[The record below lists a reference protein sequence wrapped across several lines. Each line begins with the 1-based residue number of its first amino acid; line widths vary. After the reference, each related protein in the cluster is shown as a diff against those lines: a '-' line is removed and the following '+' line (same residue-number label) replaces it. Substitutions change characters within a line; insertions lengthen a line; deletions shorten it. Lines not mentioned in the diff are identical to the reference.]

1 MAFQLSPGVLV
12 TEKDLT
18 TIVPAVATSAGG
30 MAGTFAWG
38 PAEEVILIDSENKL
52 KATYHEPDANTYEWW
67 FTAANFLQ
75 YGNNLQVVRALASTH
90 TNATAGNGVVSI
102 TVTAGGT
109 GYTSAPTVAIAA
121 APSGGT
127 NATATA
133 TVASGAVTAITITN
147 AGAGYTSAPAVT
159 FSGGGGSNAA
169 ATAAVTVLIKNR
181 LDYDNNYST
190 GQGAGAEWTAKY
202 AGALGNSLKVSM
214 CDEAANQTAY
224 DAWAYVADFDGRPG
238 DSTYVSNR
246 GGSKDEVHVIVV
258 DEDGLF
264 TGTAGTVLE
273 RFPYLSKAADAR
285 KDNGEGNYY
294 VDVINNQSKYIYWTD
309 HTSSGTNWG
318 TAAQGITFAIS
329 GVVTESLTGGVDGN
343 AVVTDGNWQTAA
355 TKLKEPDEVDIQ
367 LFLLGPG
374 RPHSGASAGST
385 NWVWALSNIAEYRKD
400 CVVFVSPEYSDV
412 VNQAG
417 SEVTN
422 AVALRD
428 TLTSSSYAVLDG
440 NWKYQYDRY
449 NDVFRWLPM
458 NGDTAG
464 LCVRTDTTTDPW
476 FSPAGFN
483 RGQVKNVIKM
493 AYQPTKAQRDTLYKK
508 GINPVVT
515 FAGEGTILFGDKT
528 MLAKPSAFDRINVR
542 RLFLV
547 LEKSI
552 AIAAKYSLFEFND
565 EFTRA
570 QFKNMVDPFLR
581 DVQSR
586 RGIFDFKVVCDTS
599 NNTPEVID
607 RNEFIADIYVKPA
620 RSINY
625 IFLNFIAT
633 RTGVSFEEVGG

>member
-75 YGNNLQVVRALASTH
+75 YGNNLQCVRAIDSSAR
-90 TNATAGNGVVSI
+90 NAVVQGTAVQ
-102 TVTAGGT
+102 
-109 GYTSAPTVAIAA
+109 
-121 APSGGT
+121 
-127 NATATA
+127 
-133 TVASGAVTAITITN
+133 
-147 AGAGYTSAPAVT
+147 
-159 FSGGGGSNAA
+159 
-169 ATAAVTVLIKNR
+169 IKNR
-181 LDYDNNYST
+181 ADYDANYAN
-190 GQGAGAEWTAKY
+190 GQGSVGGWAAKY
-202 AGALGNSLKVSM
+202 PGSIGNSLLVGIS
-214 CDEAANQTAY
+214 DQTASQAVF
-224 DAWAYVADFDGRPG
+224 DAWAYSAEFDGRPG
-238 DSTYVSNR
+238 TSTYASNR
-246 GGSKDEVHVIVV
+246 GASNDEIHVIVV
-258 DEDGLF
+258 DQDGLF

-285 KDNGEGNYY
+285 KDNGEGNFY
-294 VDVINNQSKYIYWTD
+294 VDVVNNQSKYVYWMD
-309 HTSSGTNWG
+309 HSQSNWG
-318 TAAQGITFAIS
+318 TNANVGGTGTAYTVQVHEARPLIT
-329 GVVTESLTGGVDGN
+329 GVDGN
-343 AVVTDGNWQTAA
+343 ASVTDGNWQTAA

-367 LFLLGPG
+367 LFLCGPG
-374 RPHSGASAGST
+374 RPHSGASAGYT
-385 NWVWALSNIAEYRKD
+385 NWTWALSNIAEYRKD

-428 TLTSSSYAVLDG
+428 NLTSSSYAVLDG

-449 NDVFRWLPM
+449 NDVFRWIPM

>member
-75 YGNNLQVVRALASTH
+75 YGNNLQCVRAIDSSAR
-90 TNATAGNGVVSI
+90 NAVVQGTAVQ
-102 TVTAGGT
+102 
-109 GYTSAPTVAIAA
+109 
-121 APSGGT
+121 
-127 NATATA
+127 
-133 TVASGAVTAITITN
+133 
-147 AGAGYTSAPAVT
+147 
-159 FSGGGGSNAA
+159 
-169 ATAAVTVLIKNR
+169 IKNR
-181 LDYDNNYST
+181 ADYDANYGN
-190 GQGAGAEWTAKY
+190 GQGSVGGWAAKY
-202 AGALGNSLKVSM
+202 PGSIGNSLLVGIS
-214 CDEAANQTAY
+214 DATASQAVF
-224 DAWAYVADFDGRPG
+224 DAWAYSAEFDGRPG
-238 DSTYVSNR
+238 TSTYASNR
-246 GGSKDEVHVIVV
+246 GASNDEIHVIVV
-258 DEDGLF
+258 DQDGLF

-285 KDNGEGNYY
+285 KDNGEGNFY
-294 VDVINNQSKYIYWTD
+294 VDVVNNQSKYVYWMD
-309 HTSSGTNWG
+309 HSQSNWG
-318 TAAQGITFAIS
+318 TNANVGGTGTAYTVQVHEARPLIT
-329 GVVTESLTGGVDGN
+329 GVDGN
-343 AVVTDGNWQTAA
+343 ASVTDGNWQTAA

-367 LFLLGPG
+367 LFLCGPG
-374 RPHSGASAGST
+374 RPHSGASAGYT
-385 NWVWALSNIAEYRKD
+385 NWTWALSNIAEYRKD

-422 AVALRD
+422 TTTLRD
-428 TLTSSSYAVLDG
+428 ALTSSSYAVLDG

-449 NDVFRWLPM
+449 NDVFRWIPM

-552 AIAAKYSLFEFND
+552 AIAAKFSLFEFND

>member
-75 YGNNLQVVRALASTH
+75 YGNNLQCVRAIDSSAR
-90 TNATAGNGVVSI
+90 NAVVQGTAVQ
-102 TVTAGGT
+102 
-109 GYTSAPTVAIAA
+109 
-121 APSGGT
+121 
-127 NATATA
+127 
-133 TVASGAVTAITITN
+133 
-147 AGAGYTSAPAVT
+147 
-159 FSGGGGSNAA
+159 
-169 ATAAVTVLIKNR
+169 IKNR
-181 LDYDNNYST
+181 ADYDANYGN
-190 GQGAGAEWTAKY
+190 GQGSVGGWAAKY
-202 AGALGNSLKVSM
+202 PGSIGNSLLVGIS
-214 CDEAANQTAY
+214 DATASQAVF
-224 DAWAYVADFDGRPG
+224 DAWAYSAEFDGRPG
-238 DSTYVSNR
+238 TSTYASNR
-246 GGSKDEVHVIVV
+246 GASNDEIHVIVV
-258 DEDGLF
+258 DQDGLF

-285 KDNGEGNYY
+285 KDNGEGNFY
-294 VDVINNQSKYIYWTD
+294 VDVVNNQSKYVYWMD
-309 HTSSGTNWG
+309 HSQSNWG
-318 TAAQGITFAIS
+318 TNANVGGTGTAYTVQVHEARPLIT
-329 GVVTESLTGGVDGN
+329 GVDGN
-343 AVVTDGNWQTAA
+343 ASVTDGNWQTAA

-367 LFLLGPG
+367 LFLCGPG
-374 RPHSGASAGST
+374 RPHSGASAGYT
-385 NWVWALSNIAEYRKD
+385 NWTWALSNIAEYRKD

-422 AVALRD
+422 TTALRD
-428 TLTSSSYAVLDG
+428 ALTSSSYAVLDG

-449 NDVFRWLPM
+449 NDVFRWIPM

-552 AIAAKYSLFEFND
+552 AIAAKFSLFEFND

>member
-75 YGNNLQVVRALASTH
+75 YGNNLQCVRAIDSSAR
-90 TNATAGNGVVSI
+90 NAVVQGTAVQ
-102 TVTAGGT
+102 
-109 GYTSAPTVAIAA
+109 
-121 APSGGT
+121 
-127 NATATA
+127 
-133 TVASGAVTAITITN
+133 
-147 AGAGYTSAPAVT
+147 
-159 FSGGGGSNAA
+159 
-169 ATAAVTVLIKNR
+169 IKNR
-181 LDYDNNYST
+181 ADYDANYAN
-190 GQGAGAEWTAKY
+190 GQGSVGGWAAKY
-202 AGALGNSLKVSM
+202 PGSIGNSLLVGIS
-214 CDEAANQTAY
+214 DATASQSVF
-224 DAWAYVADFDGRPG
+224 DAWAYSAEFDGRPG
-238 DSTYVSNR
+238 TSTYASNR
-246 GGSKDEVHVIVV
+246 GATNDEIHVIVV
-258 DEDGLF
+258 DQDGLF

-285 KDNGEGNYY
+285 KDNGEGNFY
-294 VDVINNQSKYIYWTD
+294 VDVVNNQSKYVYWMD
-309 HTSSGTNWG
+309 HSQANWG
-318 TAAQGITFAIS
+318 TNANVGGTGTAYTVQAHEARPLIT
-329 GVVTESLTGGVDGN
+329 GVDGN
-343 AVVTDGNWQTAA
+343 ASVTDGNWQTAA

-449 NDVFRWLPM
+449 NDVFRWIPM

>member
-75 YGNNLQVVRALASTH
+75 YGNNLQCVRALASTH
-90 TNATAGNGVVSI
+90 KNA
-102 TVTAGGT
+102 
-109 GYTSAPTVAIAA
+109 
-121 APSGGT
+121 
-127 NATATA
+127 
-133 TVASGAVTAITITN
+133 VASGNANSAI
-147 AGAGYTSAPAVT
+147 
-159 FSGGGGSNAA
+159 
-169 ATAAVTVLIKNR
+169 LIKNR
-181 LDYDNNYST
+181 EHYDANYAN
-190 GQGAGAEWTAKY
+190 GQAAAGYWGAKY
-202 AGALGNSLKVSM
+202 PGSIGNSLKVGFADAS
-214 CDEAANQTAY
+214 ANLAAY
-224 DAWAYVADFDGRPG
+224 DAWAHSAEFDGRPG
-238 DSTYVSNR
+238 TSTYASNR
-246 GGSKDEVHVIVV
+246 SASNDEIHVIVV

-273 RFPYLSKAADAR
+273 RFPYLSKAGDAK
-285 KDNGEGNYY
+285 KDNGEGNFY
-294 VDVINNQSKYIYWTD
+294 VDVINNQSKYIWWLD
-309 HTSSGTNWG
+309 HAQANWG
-318 TAAQGITFAIS
+318 TVANVGGTGTAFTVHGVNVTSLGTS
-329 GVVTESLTGGVDGN
+329 GGAGVDGN
-343 AVVTDGNWQTAA
+343 AAVTDGNWQTAA

-367 LFLLGPG
+367 LFLCGPG
-374 RPHSGASAGST
+374 RPHAAAAAGYT
-385 NWVWALSNIAEYRKD
+385 NWTWALSNIAEYRKD

-428 TLTSSSYAVLDG
+428 NLTSSSYAVLDG

-449 NDVFRWLPM
+449 NDVFRWIPM

-552 AIAAKYSLFEFND
+552 AIAAKFSLFEFND

-599 NNTPEVID
+599 NNTAEVID

>member
-75 YGNNLQVVRALASTH
+75 YGNNLQCVRAIDSSAR
-90 TNATAGNGVVSI
+90 NAVVQGTAVQ
-102 TVTAGGT
+102 
-109 GYTSAPTVAIAA
+109 
-121 APSGGT
+121 
-127 NATATA
+127 
-133 TVASGAVTAITITN
+133 
-147 AGAGYTSAPAVT
+147 
-159 FSGGGGSNAA
+159 
-169 ATAAVTVLIKNR
+169 IKNR
-181 LDYDNNYST
+181 ADYDANYAN
-190 GQGAGAEWTAKY
+190 GQGSVGGWAAKY
-202 AGALGNSLKVSM
+202 PGSIGNSLLVGIS
-214 CDEAANQTAY
+214 DQTASQAVF
-224 DAWAYVADFDGRPG
+224 DAWAYSAEFDGRPG
-238 DSTYVSNR
+238 TSTYASNR
-246 GGSKDEVHVIVV
+246 GASNDEIHVIVV
-258 DEDGLF
+258 DQDGLF

-285 KDNGEGNYY
+285 KDNGEGNFY
-294 VDVINNQSKYIYWTD
+294 VDVVNNQSKYVYWMD
-309 HTSSGTNWG
+309 HSQSNWG
-318 TAAQGITFAIS
+318 TNANVGGTGTAYTVQVHEARPLIT
-329 GVVTESLTGGVDGN
+329 GVDGN
-343 AVVTDGNWQTAA
+343 ASVTDGNWQTAA

-367 LFLLGPG
+367 LFLCGPG
-374 RPHSGASAGST
+374 RPHSGASAGYT
-385 NWVWALSNIAEYRKD
+385 NWTWALSNIAEYRKD

-428 TLTSSSYAVLDG
+428 NLTSSSYAVLDG

-449 NDVFRWLPM
+449 NDVFRWIPM

-552 AIAAKYSLFEFND
+552 AIAAKYSLVDFND

>member
-75 YGNNLQVVRALASTH
+75 YGNNLQCVRAIDSSAR
-90 TNATAGNGVVSI
+90 NAVVQGTAVQ
-102 TVTAGGT
+102 
-109 GYTSAPTVAIAA
+109 
-121 APSGGT
+121 
-127 NATATA
+127 
-133 TVASGAVTAITITN
+133 
-147 AGAGYTSAPAVT
+147 
-159 FSGGGGSNAA
+159 
-169 ATAAVTVLIKNR
+169 IKNR
-181 LDYDNNYST
+181 ADYDANYGN
-190 GQGAGAEWTAKY
+190 GQGSVGGWAAKY
-202 AGALGNSLKVSM
+202 PGSIGNSLLVGIS
-214 CDEAANQTAY
+214 DQTASQAVF
-224 DAWAYVADFDGRPG
+224 DAWAYSAEFDGRPG
-238 DSTYVSNR
+238 TSTYASNR
-246 GGSKDEVHVIVV
+246 GASNDEIHVIVV
-258 DEDGLF
+258 DQDGLF

-285 KDNGEGNYY
+285 KDNGEGNFY
-294 VDVINNQSKYIYWTD
+294 VDVVNNQSKYVYWMD
-309 HTSSGTNWG
+309 HSQSNWG
-318 TAAQGITFAIS
+318 TNANVGGTGTAYTVQVHEARPLIT
-329 GVVTESLTGGVDGN
+329 GVDGN
-343 AVVTDGNWQTAA
+343 ASVTDGNWQTAA

-428 TLTSSSYAVLDG
+428 NLTSSSYAVLDG

-449 NDVFRWLPM
+449 NDVFRWIPM

-552 AIAAKYSLFEFND
+552 AIAAKFSLFEFND

>member
-75 YGNNLQVVRALASTH
+75 YGNNLQCVRAIDSSAR
-90 TNATAGNGVVSI
+90 NAVVQGTAVQ
-102 TVTAGGT
+102 
-109 GYTSAPTVAIAA
+109 
-121 APSGGT
+121 
-127 NATATA
+127 
-133 TVASGAVTAITITN
+133 
-147 AGAGYTSAPAVT
+147 
-159 FSGGGGSNAA
+159 
-169 ATAAVTVLIKNR
+169 IKNR
-181 LDYDNNYST
+181 ADYDANYGN
-190 GQGAGAEWTAKY
+190 GQGSVGGWAAKY
-202 AGALGNSLKVSM
+202 PGSIGNSLLVGIS
-214 CDEAANQTAY
+214 DATASQAVF
-224 DAWAYVADFDGRPG
+224 DAWAYSAEFDGRPG
-238 DSTYVSNR
+238 TSTYASNR
-246 GGSKDEVHVIVV
+246 GASNDEIHVIVV
-258 DEDGLF
+258 DQDGLF

-285 KDNGEGNYY
+285 KDNGEGNFY
-294 VDVINNQSKYIYWTD
+294 VDVVNNQSKYVYWMD
-309 HTSSGTNWG
+309 HSQSNWG
-318 TAAQGITFAIS
+318 TNANVGGTGTAYTVQVHEARPLIT
-329 GVVTESLTGGVDGN
+329 GVDGN
-343 AVVTDGNWQTAA
+343 ASVTDGNWQTAA

-367 LFLLGPG
+367 LFLCGPG
-374 RPHSGASAGST
+374 RPHSGASAGYT
-385 NWVWALSNIAEYRKD
+385 NWTWALSNIAEYRKD

-428 TLTSSSYAVLDG
+428 NLTSSSYAVLDG

-449 NDVFRWLPM
+449 NDVFRWIPM

-552 AIAAKYSLFEFND
+552 AIAAKFSLFEFND

>member
-38 PAEEVILIDSENKL
+38 PAEEVLLIDTENLL
-52 KATYHEPDANTYEWW
+52 KSTFHEPDANTYEWW

-75 YGNNLQVVRALASTH
+75 YGNNLQVVRTIHETAAASEATH
-90 TNATAGNGVVSI
+90 KNATAG
-102 TVTAGGT
+102 
-109 GYTSAPTVAIAA
+109 
-121 APSGGT
+121 
-127 NATATA
+127 
-133 TVASGAVTAITITN
+133 
-147 AGAGYTSAPAVT
+147 
-159 FSGGGGSNAA
+159 SN
-169 ATAAVTVLIKNR
+169 VVLIKNR
-181 LDYDNNYST
+181 THYDANYAT
-190 GQGAGAEWTAKY
+190 GQANVGHWAAKY
-202 AGALGNSLKVSM
+202 PGALGNSLKVAFADAGANASVYNAWTY
-214 CDEAANQTAY
+214 AAN
-224 DAWAYVADFDGRPG
+224 FDDRPATS
-238 DSTYVSNR
+238 DYVSKR
-246 GGSKDEVHVIVV
+246 SGSLDELHVIVI

-273 RFPYLSKAADAR
+273 RYPYVSKASDAR

-294 VDVINNQSKYIYWTD
+294 VDVINNLSKYIYWMD
-309 HTSSGTNWG
+309 HAHTSWGAAAGGTTFVSFG
-318 TAAQGITFAIS
+318 AQNG
-329 GVVTESLTGGVDGN
+329 ESLTGGVDANNQVTAGDLNTQISKFAN
-343 AVVTDGNWQTAA
+343 A
-355 TKLKEPDEVDIQ
+355 DEIDIQ
-367 LFLLGPG
+367 LFLAGPG
-374 RPHSGASAGST
+374 RPHSAAAAGTT
-385 NWVWALSNIAEYRKD
+385 NITHMISNISEGRKD
-400 CVVFVSPEYSDV
+400 CIVFLSPEYSDV
-412 VNQAG
+412 VN
-417 SEVTN
+417 VTDAATAITN
-422 AVALRD
+422 TNSLRD
-428 TLTSSSYAVLDG
+428 SIIGTGTSYTNGTSYGVMDG

-449 NDVFRWLPM
+449 NDVFRWIPM

-464 LCVRTDTTTDPW
+464 LCVRTDNVADPW

-483 RGQVKNVIKM
+483 RGQVKNVIKL
-493 AYQPTKAQRDTLYKK
+493 AYQPSKAQRDTLYKK
-508 GINPVVT
+508 SVNPVIT
-515 FAGEGTILFGDKT
+515 FAGEGTVLFGDKT
-528 MLAKPSAFDRINVR
+528 MMAKPSAFDRINVR

-570 QFKNMVDPFLR
+570 QFRNMVEPFLR
-581 DVQSR
+581 DIQSR

-625 IFLNFIAT
+625 IFLNFVAT

>member
-52 KATYHEPDANTYEWW
+52 KATYHEPDASTYEWW

-90 TNATAGNGVVSI
+90 KNA
-102 TVTAGGT
+102 
-109 GYTSAPTVAIAA
+109 
-121 APSGGT
+121 
-127 NATATA
+127 
-133 TVASGAVTAITITN
+133 VASGNANSAI
-147 AGAGYTSAPAVT
+147 
-159 FSGGGGSNAA
+159 
-169 ATAAVTVLIKNR
+169 LIKNR
-181 LDYDNNYST
+181 EHYDANYAN
-190 GQGAGAEWTAKY
+190 GQAAAGYWGAKY
-202 AGALGNSLKVSM
+202 PGSIGNSLKVGFADAS
-214 CDEAANQTAY
+214 ANQAAY
-224 DAWAYVADFDGRPG
+224 DAWAHSAEFDGRPG
-238 DSTYVSNR
+238 TSTYASNR
-246 GGSKDEVHVIVV
+246 GATNDEIHVIVV
-258 DEDGLF
+258 DQDGLF

-285 KDNGEGNYY
+285 KDNGEGNFY
-294 VDVINNQSKYIYWTD
+294 VDVVNNQSKYVYWMD
-309 HTSSGTNWG
+309 HSQSNWG
-318 TAAQGITFAIS
+318 TNANVGGTGTAYTVQVHEARPLIT
-329 GVVTESLTGGVDGN
+329 GVDGN
-343 AVVTDGNWQTAA
+343 ASVTDGNWQTAA

-422 AVALRD
+422 TTTLRD
-428 TLTSSSYAVLDG
+428 ALTSSSYAVLDG

-449 NDVFRWLPM
+449 NDVFRWIPM

>member
-75 YGNNLQVVRALASTH
+75 YGNNLQCVRAIDSSAR
-90 TNATAGNGVVSI
+90 NAVVQGTAVQ
-102 TVTAGGT
+102 
-109 GYTSAPTVAIAA
+109 
-121 APSGGT
+121 
-127 NATATA
+127 
-133 TVASGAVTAITITN
+133 
-147 AGAGYTSAPAVT
+147 
-159 FSGGGGSNAA
+159 
-169 ATAAVTVLIKNR
+169 IKNR
-181 LDYDNNYST
+181 ADYDANYAN
-190 GQGAGAEWTAKY
+190 GQGSVGGWAAKY
-202 AGALGNSLKVSM
+202 PGSIGNSLLVGIS
-214 CDEAANQTAY
+214 DQTASQAVF
-224 DAWAYVADFDGRPG
+224 DAWAYSAEFDGRPG
-238 DSTYVSNR
+238 TSTYASNR
-246 GGSKDEVHVIVV
+246 GASNDEIHVIVV
-258 DEDGLF
+258 DQDGLF

-285 KDNGEGNYY
+285 KDNGEGNFY
-294 VDVINNQSKYIYWTD
+294 VDVVNNQSKYVYWMD
-309 HTSSGTNWG
+309 HSQSNWG
-318 TAAQGITFAIS
+318 TNANVGGTGTAYTVQVHEARPLIT
-329 GVVTESLTGGVDGN
+329 GVDGN
-343 AVVTDGNWQTAA
+343 ASVTDGNWQTAA

-367 LFLLGPG
+367 LFLCGPG
-374 RPHSGASAGST
+374 RPHSGASAGYT
-385 NWVWALSNIAEYRKD
+385 NWTWALSNIAEYRKD

-428 TLTSSSYAVLDG
+428 NLTSSSYAVLDG

-449 NDVFRWLPM
+449 NDVFRWIPM

-552 AIAAKYSLFEFND
+552 AIAAKFSLFEFND

>member
-75 YGNNLQVVRALASTH
+75 YGNNLQCVRAIDSSAR
-90 TNATAGNGVVSI
+90 NAVVQGTAVQ
-102 TVTAGGT
+102 
-109 GYTSAPTVAIAA
+109 
-121 APSGGT
+121 
-127 NATATA
+127 
-133 TVASGAVTAITITN
+133 
-147 AGAGYTSAPAVT
+147 
-159 FSGGGGSNAA
+159 
-169 ATAAVTVLIKNR
+169 IKNR
-181 LDYDNNYST
+181 ADYDANYAN
-190 GQGAGAEWTAKY
+190 GQGSVGGWAAKY
-202 AGALGNSLKVSM
+202 PGSIGNSLLVGIS
-214 CDEAANQTAY
+214 DQTASQAVF
-224 DAWAYVADFDGRPG
+224 DAWAYSAEFDGRPG
-238 DSTYVSNR
+238 TSTYASNR
-246 GGSKDEVHVIVV
+246 GASNDEIHVIVV
-258 DEDGLF
+258 DQDGLF

-285 KDNGEGNYY
+285 KDNGEGNFY
-294 VDVINNQSKYIYWTD
+294 VDVVNNQSKYVYWMD
-309 HTSSGTNWG
+309 HSQSNWG
-318 TAAQGITFAIS
+318 TNANVGGTGTAYTVQVHEARPLIT
-329 GVVTESLTGGVDGN
+329 GVDGN
-343 AVVTDGNWQTAA
+343 ASVTDGNWQTAA

-367 LFLLGPG
+367 LFLCGPG
-374 RPHSGASAGST
+374 RPHSGASAGYT
-385 NWVWALSNIAEYRKD
+385 NWTWALSNIAEYRKD

-428 TLTSSSYAVLDG
+428 NLTSSSYAVLDG

-449 NDVFRWLPM
+449 NDVFRWIPM

-552 AIAAKYSLFEFND
+552 AIAAKFSLFEFND

-607 RNEFIADIYVKPA
+607 RNEFIAAIYVKPA